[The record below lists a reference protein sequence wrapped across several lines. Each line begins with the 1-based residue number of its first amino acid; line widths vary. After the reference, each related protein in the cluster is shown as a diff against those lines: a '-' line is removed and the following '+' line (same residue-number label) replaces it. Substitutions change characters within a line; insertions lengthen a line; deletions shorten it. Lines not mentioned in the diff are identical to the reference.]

1 MVYEKDVLLVFN
13 EAVIYSFSFK
23 SINIYDKKIICL
35 LLLALRRSS
44 GGGTNPD
51 AVVKVSFSQKPKND

>member
-23 SINIYDKKIICL
+23 SINIYDKKNNLPI
-35 LLLALRRSS
+35 AVGAKKEQRRRHQ
-44 GGGTNPD
+44 P
-51 AVVKVSFSQKPKND
+51 